1 MNPCTLDRITRLMV
15 QVMIDSGTPPQEAF
29 DIVMDQMVRN

>member
-1 MNPCTLDRITRLMV
+1 MV